1 MSVPL
6 VEAPV
11 PNGQMPDVVL
21 HYPAQNW
28 RWVVEAVTSHGPMD
42 AKRRAELA
50 QLCQASTAGL
60 LYVTAFRPRKDLGQ
74 YPAAIS
80 WDTEV
85 GVAEDPEHLIHFDGT
100 RFLGPYP
107 D

>member
-28 RWVVEAVTSHGPMD
+28 RWVVEAVTSHGPMA

-74 YPAAIS
+74 YLAAIS

-85 GVAEDPEHLIHFDGT
+85 WVAEDPEHLIHFDGT